1 MYSELLPQPRQID
14 LQQGICT
21 PSSLTHGSING
32 LSESALELLRAD
44 LPNLSIA
51 PGSGDGCVAVFGC
64 SPDLPS
70 IDAQLTERIPEEEQ
84 GFILRA
90 EGDRIEIQGRGAA
103 GLWYGLQSL
112 VQFFRM
118 TGGPLPAAEIRDWP
132 SIRYR
137 GVHVDLKGYQ
147 PRFES
152 LLESL
157 RILSHARINVVLLEV
172 EDKYDYACAPEV
184 GVPGAYTAEQFR
196 RLSDLAHTLSIQIV
210 PKLQCLGHVDYMLR
224 HERYRHLREDGH
236 PFQFCPRNEEGMELW
251 RNMANE
257 LCDCF
262 SGHDFFHIGADETG
276 NLGQCPVCREFSK
289 ADSYV
294 HRVQQCIDAVR
305 QAGRE
310 PILWEDILRNLHGN
324 LDESELERTWTLGDD
339 AILMYWAYGY
349 GGVGN
354 SFPLLP
360 RYLERDMKV
369 WGASGFSGCG
379 PSWIQNVPPLT
390 ERALNISAWT
400 KSAVENDL
408 EGVVA
413 TGWTRIAS
421 ADPPAEPLEA
431 SWFPILYA
439 DESTWAGRERNLG
452 EFCRIASQTL
462 FGADISG
469 LYGRF
474 LASMEAGDLP
484 AEGVAIEAPRNP
496 ERLALL
502 RAAAAV
508 TAHDRCR
515 GELQEALQ
523 LYHGRWGD
531 RMPDYRLGLVRGRTE
546 SFGRSLSQCRGDLET
561 ALGVLYEADTIADVI
576 QSRFG
581 WDAELLA
588 HAEALLEKT
597 ELI

>member
-1 MYSELLPQPRQID
+1 MYSELLPQPRQVN
-14 LQQGICT
+14 LQQGTCT
-21 PSSLTHGSING
+21 LSSLTHGSINN
-32 LSESALELLRAD
+32 LPDSALELLRAD
-44 LPNLSIA
+44 LPDLSLA
-51 PGSGDGCVAVFGC
+51 SKAGGDFSAIFGC
-64 SPDLPS
+64 SSDFPP
-70 IDAQLTERIPEEEQ
+70 IDAQLSERLPEQEQ

-90 EGDRIEIQGRGAA
+90 AADRIEIQGRDAA
-103 GLWYGLQSL
+103 GLWYGLQTL
-112 VQFFRM
+112 VQLRRM
-118 TGGPLPAAEIRDWP
+118 SAGPLPAAEIRDWP
-132 SIRYR
+132 AIRYR

-147 PRFES
+147 PRFER
-152 LLESL
+152 LLESF

-172 EDKYDYACAPEV
+172 EDKYDYACAPGV
-184 GVPGAYTAEQFR
+184 GVPGAYTAAQFR
-196 RLSDLAHTLSIQIV
+196 QLSELAHALSIQIV
-210 PKLQCLGHVDYMLR
+210 PKLQCLGHVDYLLQ
-224 HERYRHLREDGH
+224 HERYHHLREDGH

-251 RNMANE
+251 KKMATE

-276 NLGQCPVCREFSK
+276 NLGQCPICREYSK

-349 GGVGN
+349 GGSGN

-400 KSAVENDL
+400 KTAVENDL

-421 ADPPAEPLEA
+421 ADPPAESLEA

-439 DESTWAGRERNLG
+439 AESTWVGRERELL
-452 EFCRIASQTL
+452 EFCRIASQSL

-469 LYGRF
+469 LYSRF
-474 LASMEAGDLP
+474 LLSMEAGDLP
-484 AEGVAIEAPRNP
+484 AEGVEIEALRNR

-508 TAHDRCR
+508 AAHDRR
-515 GELQEALQ
+515 RTELQETLQ
-523 LYHGRWGD
+523 IYHGRWGD

-546 SFGRSLSQCRGDLET
+546 SFRRSLSQCRDDLET
-561 ALGVLYEADTIADVI
+561 SLAALYETGTVADVI
-576 QSRFG
+576 RSRFG
-581 WDAELLA
+581 RDAELLA